1 MIDATDTNSLV
12 DTKRSMDKEIML
24 SDVVNASGHKPLTS
38 IQSNVSRT
46 GQGTL
51 STSAA
56 KGPCAIAEPASDL
69 GVPGTGVVGSDFGM
83 EGHSGSNC
91 ASSASAPIETA
102 R

>member
-1 MIDATDTNSLV
+1 MCLLC
-12 DTKRSMDKEIML
+12 M
-24 SDVVNASGHKPLTS
+24 PLTS
-38 IQSNVSRT
+38 VQSNVSRT

-69 GVPGTGVVGSDFGM
+69 GVPETGVVGSDFGM
-83 EGHSGSNC
+83 ESHSGKENC
-91 ASSASAPIETA
+91 VSGASAPIETA